1 MNHLSQYPIEGT
13 SAVKIAESV
22 EAGIRSGTL
31 GPGEKLPPIRNLAEH
46 LGVSPATVASA
57 YQSLHQ
63 RGVLIAQGRRGTRVA
78 HRPLH
83 GTSCAVEAPPGV
95 RNLSTGNPDPA
106 LLPPFREVLAGL
118 DVEPQLY
125 GNPTRDLELVELVS
139 RDMNSDGVAVGD
151 VCITNGAMDAM
162 ERVLAEHLRPGDR
175 VAMEDPGFGSLFNL
189 VMSRGLSIVP
199 VPVDD
204 EGITPEGLADALSQ
218 NVSAVIVSP
227 RSQNPRGGYFT
238 IERVRAL
245 RRLLD
250 RNPDVLI
257 IEDDHAAH
265 ISGVDLVPLHD
276 AERSRWVYVRS
287 FSKALNPDLR
297 LAVMTGD
304 EKTICRINDGMF
316 VGCRWV
322 SHILQRI
329 TYELLSDQSVRTTF
343 ERACATYTARRIA
356 LKRELAALGLTV
368 HCPSGFNMWVPVPEE
383 TPVVQKMVS
392 AGFLVAAGE
401 RFRVQ
406 SDSGIRVTFAS
417 LEESEAPAVARAVLD
432 AIAPRRQAAY
442 A

>member
-1 MNHLSQYPIEGT
+1 MSQLSQYAIEGT
-13 SAVKIAESV
+13 SAVKIAGSIED
-22 EAGIRSGTL
+22 GIRAGAL
-31 GPGEKLPPIRNLAEH
+31 RPGEQLPPIRSLASA

-78 HRPLH
+78 HRPMH
-83 GTSCAVEAPPGV
+83 GARCGVEPPPGV

-106 LLPPFREVLAGL
+106 LLPPFRDVLAEL
-118 DVEPQLY
+118 DIGPQLY
-125 GNPTRDLELVELVS
+125 GSATRDSRLVELVS
-139 RDMNSDGVAVGD
+139 SDMKSDGVAVGD

-204 EGITPEGLADALSQ
+204 GGMTPDGLADALSQ

-238 IERVRAL
+238 AERVREL
-245 RRLLD
+245 RRVLD
-250 RNPDVLI
+250 RNPNVLI

-276 AERSRWVYVRS
+276 AGWLRWVYVRS

-304 EKTICRINDGMF
+304 EKTICRINDGMI

-322 SHILQRI
+322 SHILQRM
-329 TYELLSDQSVRTTF
+329 TYELLVDPAVRAAC

-383 TPVVQKMVS
+383 TPVVQKMVD

-406 SDSGIRVTFAS
+406 SDSGIRITFAA
-417 LEESEAPAVARAVLD
+417 LEEKDAPAVARAVLD
-432 AIAPRRQAAY
+432 AIAPRRQVAY